1 MTTRNEYIKHIWF
14 DFQSSISFIS
24 LIDMIVCARVCVRV
38 RGHAR
43 TQARLH
49 ILKWD
54 ALCSAHTLC
63 V

>member
-24 LIDMIVCARVCVRV
+24 LIDMIVCVRVCVRV
-38 RGHAR
+38 RGHVGTHAGTLAY
-43 TQARLH
+43 TQMR
-49 ILKWD
+49 
-54 ALCSAHTLC
+54 CF